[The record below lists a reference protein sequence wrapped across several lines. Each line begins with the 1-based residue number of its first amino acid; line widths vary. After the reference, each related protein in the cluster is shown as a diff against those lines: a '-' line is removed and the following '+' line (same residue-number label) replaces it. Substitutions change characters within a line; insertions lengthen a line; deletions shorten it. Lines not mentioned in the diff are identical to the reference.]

1 VRLLRSLVQQHNNS
15 HIGLI
20 VSVSVSMSRRL
31 LVLLLLAGLTACG
44 STPRGS
50 ISGVTDLGAI
60 FVDAPRDV
68 PIAELLEEEILANNL
83 TLTGDRDAAAIL
95 IRLTQEIQSQRI
107 LSVQSTGRVSE
118 FELRHSVSLLVAQGK
133 DGEVARY
140 DPDQQ
145 SNIVSVQRE
154 YTNDETGVLGK
165 EDEASILR
173 QEMREELARNLL
185 LRVVATTRRSAG
197 A

>member
-1 VRLLRSLVQQHNNS
+1 
-15 HIGLI
+15 
-20 VSVSVSMSRRL
+20 MSRRL

-44 STPRGS
+44 FTPRGS

-140 DPDQQ
+140 DPGQQ